1 VFLTKPDDAANDK
14 RSFREAFFASQAK
27 MYVCAYVLMQ
37 IEGVHFFSAAF
48 RLLLFA
54 IVIASGVP
62 NN

>member
-1 VFLTKPDDAANDK
+1 MLPMTK
-14 RSFREAFFASQAK
+14 EASEKHSSRVAK